1 MPGPGPHLI
10 YAMGSGLVLTTL
22 SNGRFSP
29 HHTLVYTINAFF
41 GPDIGSFSDW
51 LGETVGMSLGSAL
64 ADAIHHPF
72 YYSLILGLPLCF
84 LYTWVS
90 RVLLQKGI
98 LDSVSRVSLSWGR
111 VVSGWKYMDL
121 DFYSLVW
128 LLGKLC

>member
-1 MPGPGPHLI
+1 MPGPGPHLM
-10 YAMGSGLVLTTL
+10 YAMGSGLALTTL

-29 HHTLVYTINAFF
+29 HHTFTYTINAFF

-51 LGETVGMSLGSAL
+51 LGETLGISLGSAL

-84 LYTWVS
+84 FYSWVS

-98 LDSVSRVSLSWGR
+98 LDSVSGVRACVGLFLFPTE
-111 VVSGWKYMDL
+111 KYGFVFI
-121 DFYSLVW
+121 FYFYPLF
-128 LLGKLC
+128 GC